1 MSKKKNYWVSRI
13 IRTIITAFGVT
24 LIAFLILHLSKG
36 DPVRIMLG
44 PYASEENIAALRAK
58 YKLDE
63 PLHIQYLSWIGN
75 VFKGDLGTSIRYN
88 RSVNELI
95 AERIGPTLI
104 LTGGGLVIAVGFGIL
119 LGISAALRRNSFM
132 DYFSTFQAM
141 FWLSIPTFWLG
152 ILLLYIFG
160 LQLRWLPIAGM
171 TGFASIILPVL
182 TIGLQQEAW
191 FARPMRA
198 EMLEVLNQDY
208 IKAAKAKGLKYSVVV
223 WKHALRNALIP
234 IITMLALRLP
244 WIIGGSVVVEVV
256 FSWGG
261 MGSLLV
267 NSVLARDFPVV
278 QAILLIIAAAVVIAN
293 LLADII
299 YSVVDPRIRT
309 AG

>member
-1 MSKKKNYWVSRI
+1 MSKKQVYWINKI
-13 IRTIITAFGVT
+13 IRTVITAFGVT
-24 LIAFLILHLSKG
+24 LIAFLILHMGKG
-36 DPVRIMLG
+36 DPIKIMLG
-44 PYASEENIAALRAK
+44 PYATEANTTALRAK
-58 YKLDE
+58 YKLDQ
-63 PLHIQYLSWIGN
+63 PLYVQYFTWVGN

-88 RSVNELI
+88 RSVNDLI
-95 AERIGPTLI
+95 KERIRPTLI
-104 LTGGGLVIAVGFGIL
+104 LTGGGLFIAVTIGVIL
-119 LGISAALRRNSFM
+119 GVSAALRRNSFL
-132 DYFSTFQAM
+132 DYFTTFQAM

-152 ILLLYIFG
+152 IIFLYLFG
-160 LQLRWLPIAGM
+160 LKLRWVPIAGM
-171 TGFASIILPVL
+171 TGFASIILPIL

-208 IKAAKAKGLKYSVVV
+208 IKAAKAKGLKYRVVV

-234 IITMLALRLP
+234 IITMIALRLP
-244 WIIGGSVVVEVV
+244 WIIGGSVVIEVV

-278 QAILLIIAAAVVIAN
+278 QAILLIIAAAVVLSN
-293 LLADII
+293 LAADLI

-309 AG
+309 SG

>member
-1 MSKKKNYWVSRI
+1 MSKKKNYWVNRI

-24 LIAFLILHLSKG
+24 LIAFLILHLTKG

-63 PLHIQYLSWIGN
+63 PLYIQYLTWVGN
-75 VFKGDLGTSIRYN
+75 VLKGDLGTSIRYN

-104 LTGGGLVIAVGFGIL
+104 LTGGGLVIALGFGVL

-171 TGFASIILPVL
+171 TGFASVILPIL

-198 EMLEVLNQDY
+198 EMLEVLSQDY
-208 IKAAKAKGLKYSVVV
+208 IKTAKAKGLKYSVVV
-223 WKHALRNALIP
+223 WKHAFRNALIP

-267 NSVLARDFPVV
+267 NSVLSRDFPVV